1 MKVHDHQTIQNFTLI
16 GYDCPLVIYPAPVV
30 PIVTDI
36 YGNYKAV
43 YLDDANG
50 NIRVQTEPVDRN
62 STFTKLSELSE
73 GTINSLKKFDCQQH
87 RLFAIAENNVCF
99 YEVNNQSKFFCDL
112 LKDRNFTNDRPFVR
126 IDLAKATKNRKLICK
141 ELSDGKKHIVRYKPF
156 LLPLW
161 EKEKKEIEQNYPPM
175 ILLIGKES
183 QKSNIK
189 LPDEHLKK
197 TRTDQRCVFSLIL
210 SSYPQLPSTNI

>member
-1 MKVHDHQTIQNFTLI
+1 MKVHDLQTIQNFTLI

-87 RLFAIAENNVCF
+87 RLFAMSENDVCF
-99 YEVNNQSKFFCDL
+99 YEVKNQSKFFCDL
-112 LKDRNFTNDRPFVR
+112 LEDRNFANDRPFVR
-126 IDLAKATKNRKLICK
+126 IDFAKATKSRQIIYRELRACK
-141 ELSDGKKHIVRYKPF
+141 KYIESYKPF

-161 EKEKKEIEQNYPPM
+161 TKENEEIKENYSLM
-175 ILLIGKES
+175 TLITERKLPTS
-183 QKSNIK
+183 KNK
-189 LPDEHLKK
+189 LPDERKIQND
-197 TRTDQRCVFSLIL
+197 TGMSNLIN
-210 SSYPQLPSTNI
+210 PSIYSQAS